1 MAEVS
6 PQIAAILAAEPPAP
20 EASAPLDLPVLR
32 AGYLQTALELGG
44 TPMEV
49 GSARDLLIE
58 RADAPPVRVRVYRST
73 AAGASPLGAIVWH
86 HGGGWVMGD
95 LDGFDHVARE
105 LCEVAGRVVVSV
117 DYRLAP
123 EHPFPA
129 AVDDARAAL
138 RFVAGAGAEE
148 LGVDPGRVA
157 VGGDSAGGLLAT
169 QAALLEP
176 GLATAQLLVYPA
188 LDPLMTGAAYRE
200 FEAGPGLAAAQ
211 MAAFWAAFH
220 GDAPP
225 ETLALPAVT
234 AGAPPAW
241 IAIAAHDPLR
251 DDGLAYAAAL
261 REAGVQ
267 AQVAVYDDMTHGFLR
282 WGGVVDRA
290 HELIAWLAAAVR

>member
-20 EASAPLDLPVLR
+20 DASAPLDLPALR
-32 AGYLQTALELGG
+32 AGYLQTALALGG
-44 TPMEV
+44 PPMEV
-49 GSARDLLIE
+49 GSARDLLID
-58 RADAPPVRVRVYRST
+58 RPGAPPVPARVYRPTT
-73 AAGASPLGAIVWH
+73 AGTAPLGAIVWH

-105 LCEVAGRVVVSV
+105 LCEVAGQTVVSV

-138 RFVAGAGAEE
+138 RFVTGAGAEG

-157 VGGDSAGGLLAT
+157 VGGDSAGGLLAA

-176 GLATAQLLVYPA
+176 GLAAAQLLVYPA
-188 LDPLMTGAAYRE
+188 LDPLMSGAAYRDFAE
-200 FEAGPGLAAAQ
+200 GPGLAAGE
-211 MAAFWAAFH
+211 MAAFWVAFR
-220 GDAPP
+220 GEAPP
-225 ETLALPAVT
+225 EKLALPAVME
-234 AGAPPAW
+234 GAPPAW

-251 DDGLAYAAAL
+251 DDGLAYAASL
-261 REAGVQ
+261 REAGVD
-267 AQVAVYDDMTHGFLR
+267 AQVALYDDMTHGFLR
-282 WGGVVDRA
+282 WGGAVDRA
-290 HELIAWLAAAVR
+290 HELIAWLAGAAR